1 MLADI
6 FAQLLLDPRLRPV
19 QSSMYQHMI
28 VAAVHL
34 ILITQDD
41 HDEAALWSIVRSYYP
56 GSDAEEEPAEEP
68 AKDGATYTGTWKTPW
83 GPVKLVQTGKQ
94 LSGSYTG
101 SFTGTLE
108 GTVEDGVADVGWTQT
123 NGEHGRARFTIAAD
137 GESFKGT
144 WGSNASATNGGPWN
158 GERKKGGGG
167 LL

>member
-1 MLADI
+1 MGT
-6 FAQLLLDPRLRPV
+6 
-19 QSSMYQHMI
+19 S
-28 VAAVHL
+28 
-34 ILITQDD
+34 
-41 HDEAALWSIVRSYYP
+41 SIVERARVGALIVMMAGAVWGCDKLRGGDAEETGG